1 MQAPQGQLARLIDG
15 YLVTQMIYVAAALG
29 VADALADG
37 PRSSAELAR
46 TVGADPGALHRLL
59 RGLAAEEVLT
69 EDHDGRFAL
78 APAGELLRTGVPG
91 SLRGAV
97 LARGEVYHD
106 AAGRMLAGVRGEGVP
121 YELAHGAPFF
131 EHLDR
136 HPDRE
141 ATFQASMAG
150 RSDAEAA
157 DVVAAYDFS
166 RLDRLVD
173 VGGGAG
179 NLLAAILRSAP
190 RLSGVLFDRPGVAPA
205 AEARMRDAG
214 VADRCDLV
222 AGDFFASVPAG
233 ADAYVLSR
241 VLHDW
246 DDEECRRILAR
257 VRAAMGEHSRL
268 LVVEAILP
276 ERAIDRPPAIR
287 MDLHM
292 LVLFSHARERTESE
306 FSALLADSGLRVQA
320 VFPTRSP
327 AGLSVLE
334 ALPV

>member
-1 MQAPQGQLARLIDG
+1 MQEPHWHLVRLIDG
-15 YLVTQMIYVAAALG
+15 YLVTQRLYVAAALG

-46 TVGADPGALHRLL
+46 TVGADPGPLHRLL
-59 RGLAAEEVLT
+59 RGLATEEVLT
-69 EDHDGRFAL
+69 EGDDGRFAL
-78 APAGELLRTGVPG
+78 APAGELLRSGVPG

-106 AAGRMLAGVRGEGVP
+106 AAGRLLAGVRGEGVP
-121 YELAHGAPFF
+121 YELAHGVPFF

-150 RSDAEAA
+150 RSDAEAE

-166 RLDRLVD
+166 HLRRLVD

-190 RLSGVLFDRPGVAPA
+190 GLTGVLFDRPGVAPA
-205 AEARMRDAG
+205 AEARMRDEG
-214 VADRCDLV
+214 VADRCELV
-222 AGDFFASVPAG
+222 PGDFFGSIPGG
-233 ADAYVLSR
+233 ADAYALSR

-246 DDEECRRILAR
+246 DDDDCRRILGR
-257 VRAAMGEHSRL
+257 VRAAMGDGSRL

-276 ERAIDRPPAIR
+276 DRAIDRPPAIR

-292 LVLFSHARERTESE
+292 LVLFSHARERTEGE
-306 FSALLADSGLRVQA
+306 FGALFGDAGLRLRA

-334 ALPV
+334 AVPA